1 MSCGYCMDCEKCWM
15 YCQDQ
20 AIVKPQ
26 EQASSPTGGSWR
38 TAPGA
43 VSVLRSAPAT
53 SSRCTDLQVRV
64 PRLLVAGLRGGGGK
78 TLLSLGLAASF
89 RSRGHVI
96 APFKK
101 GPDYI
106 DAAWLTRAS
115 GRPCRNLDLFLFS
128 PSVALESFADA
139 TSGADLAIIE
149 GNRGLYDGMDP
160 EGTYSSAE
168 LAKLLHAPVLLSIDV
183 TKTTRTAAA
192 QVLGC
197 QTLDPAV
204 PMAGVVLNRVAGKRH
219 ETVLREA
226 IEGICGVPVL
236 GAIPNLHDDL
246 FPERHLGLVPPQEAE
261 EVEGP
266 LARVRAVAED
276 YLDLEGILKV
286 ATSAEP
292 IQTGPLPK
300 AGSRPDRGDPTSV
313 RIGIFRD
320 AAFQFYYPENLEEL
334 RTGRWRTRG
343 NLPSPGLLAPGGGC
357 PLSGGR
363 LSGNPCPG
371 SLPEHRLHGI
381 GAGSGRCRSPHLCR
395 MWRCGI
401 PGENPPLPGKNVPS
415 CGSSPRGLWVPGQAE
430 RAWLCGRRNGAREPV
445 FPLGKTLRGHEFH
458 YTHMIDSGIE
468 DLEFAFKIHR
478 GYGFDGQHD
487 GLRRK
492 NVLAC
497 YTHLHAL
504 GAVDWAFGLLGA
516 ARRFR
521 SGSSG

>member
-1 MSCGYCMDCEKCWM
+1 
-15 YCQDQ
+15 
-20 AIVKPQ
+20 
-26 EQASSPTGGSWR
+26 
-38 TAPGA
+38 
-43 VSVLRSAPAT
+43 
-53 SSRCTDLQVRV
+53 
-64 PRLLVAGLRGGGGK
+64 
-78 TLLSLGLAASF
+78 LGLAASF

-115 GRPCRNLDLFLFS
+115 GHPCRNLDLFLFS
-128 PSVALESFADA
+128 PTVALSSFADA

-149 GNRGLYDGMDP
+149 GNRGLFDGMDP

-204 PMAGVVLNRVAGKRH
+204 PIGGVVLNRVAGKRH

-236 GAIPNLHDDL
+236 GAIPNLSPDL
-246 FPERHLGLVPPQEAE
+246 FPERHLGLVPPQETEEAE
-261 EVEGP
+261 SP
-266 LARVRAVAED
+266 LARVGKVAED

-292 IQTGPLPK
+292 IQTGPLPE
-300 AGSRPDRGDPTSV
+300 AGVRLEGGDTTPV

-334 RTGRWRTRG
+334 ERG
-343 NLPSPGLLAPGGGC
+343 GGELVEISPLQDSSLPDVDALYLGGGFPETLAPG
-357 PLSGGR
+357 LSQNIAFIESVR
-363 LSGNPCPG
+363 
-371 SLPEHRLHGI
+371 
-381 GAGSGRCRSPHLCR
+381 GAGEAGLPIYAECGGAVYLGRALHYRGRTFPLVGVLPVDYGFQEKPKGHGYAVLETV
-395 MWRCGI
+395 
-401 PGENPPLPGKNVPS
+401 GENPF
-415 CGSSPRGLWVPGQAE
+415 
-430 RAWLCGRRNGAREPV
+430 
-445 FPLGKTLRGHEFH
+445 FPPGKTLRGHEFH
-458 YTHMIDSGIE
+458 YTHMIDPGTE
-468 DLEFAFKIHR
+468 DLEFAFKLHR

-504 GAVDWAFGLLGA
+504 GAVDWAPGLLGA

-521 SGSSG
+521 SSSSR